1 MTPTQ
6 QRRGILCVVSGP
18 SGSGKTTLCRTFN
31 DEDPECSY
39 AISCTTRPKREG
51 EVNGKD
57 YHFLDKQEF
66 LTRVESG
73 DLLEHARV
81 HGNLYGT
88 LKSSVIE
95 QVERGQDVL
104 IDIDVQGAA
113 LIRDNQDTAIRDSY
127 VDIFVMPPSQDELK
141 ARLGGRGTESEQ
153 DFDLRMKNAQQ
164 EIAQWS
170 LYHYVIVSGS
180 REKDLKKFRSI
191 IHGERNRA
199 SRLKIP
205 PQS

>member
-1 MTPTQ
+1 MEANP

-18 SGSGKTTLCRTFN
+18 SGSGKTTLCRAFN
-31 DEDPECSY
+31 DEDPSCSY
-39 AISCTTRPKREG
+39 AISCTTRPIREG

-57 YHFLDKQEF
+57 YHFLSEEEF
-66 LTRVESG
+66 LARVDKG

-95 QVERGQDVL
+95 QVENGQDVL
-104 IDIDVQGAA
+104 IDIDVQGAS
-113 LIRDNQDTAIRDSY
+113 LIRNNDDPAIQASY
-127 VDIFVMPPSQDELK
+127 IDIFVMPPSQEELQ

-153 DFDLRMKNAQQ
+153 NFALRMENAQE
-164 EIAQWS
+164 EIAQWEK
-170 LYHYVIVSGS
+170 YAYAIVSGS
-180 REKDLKKFRSI
+180 REEDLQKFRSI

-199 SRLKIP
+199 SRLGISQKK
-205 PQS
+205 

>member
-1 MTPTQ
+1 M
-6 QRRGILCVVSGP
+6 VSGP
-18 SGSGKTTLCRTFN
+18 SGSGKTTLCRAFN

-39 AISCTTRPKREG
+39 AISCTTRPMREG

-57 YHFLDKQEF
+57 YHFLDEKEF
-66 LTRVESG
+66 LARVEAG

-113 LIRDNQDTAIRDSY
+113 LIREHQDPGIQASY
-127 VDIFVMPPSQDELK
+127 IDIFVMPPSQEELA

-153 DFDLRMKNAQQ
+153 DFALRMKNAQE
-164 EIAQWS
+164 EIDQWP
-170 LYHYVIVSGS
+170 HYAYAIVSGS
-180 REKDLKKFRSI
+180 REQDLQKFRNI

-199 SRLKIP
+199 SRLIIH
-205 PQS
+205 QSA